1 MQVKIFQDKAQ
12 LGHEMAKR
20 GADLI
25 KAAVAQDGQA
35 NIILATGASQFEILD
50 SLVAM
55 KDIDWSRV
63 TVFHL
68 DEYVGLSDTHG
79 ASFRKYLRERF
90 VTRVSGLR
98 EFVEVIGDAPDLNVE
113 IARLNARIKDLKIA
127 VCFAGIGENAHLA
140 FNDPPANFET
150 RDPYL
155 IVELDDACRKQ
166 QLGEGWFPTFDSVPK
181 QAISMS
187 VRQILASQHLL
198 ITVPDLRKAE
208 AVKNSIV
215 GPLTPLCP
223 ASVLRLHPSCL
234 VALDKASSSL
244 LSFIP

>member
-208 AVKNSIV
+208 AVKNSIE